1 MNQTKICDL
10 SGKSSNAS
18 GASVSENKLM
28 ETFAGVSEN
37 KLMETFAGDF
47 TVSSSCHVED
57 IPLDLSL
64 LSEEESDQK
73 NDSVESGAEDDL
85 RNLDAM
91 VNFRISDILPTG
103 MRPLDNSIN
112 CVIDSDELVVDPSVV
127 STEYGSSK
135 KSEDFGMF
143 FFRFLLHWKG
153 FVKCHQCRW
162 ERCRYRIERLGFRN
176 VQEMQ

>member
-1 MNQTKICDL
+1 MSNW

-18 GASVSENKLM
+18 GASVP
-28 ETFAGVSEN
+28 EN

-64 LSEEESDQK
+64 LSEEESDQI
-73 NDSVESGAEDDL
+73 NDAVESGAEDDL
-85 RNLDAM
+85 RNLDGM

-103 MRPLDNSIN
+103 MTPLDNSIN

-127 STEYGSSK
+127 STKSSQ
-135 KSEDFGMF
+135 KSDDFGMF
-143 FFRFLLHWKG
+143 FSRFLLHWKG
-153 FVKCHQCRW
+153 FVKCRQWRW
-162 ERCRYRIERLGFRN
+162 ERCRYRNEHLGFRN
-176 VQEMQ
+176 MQEIQWHPEMHPGKDVRTKEMEE